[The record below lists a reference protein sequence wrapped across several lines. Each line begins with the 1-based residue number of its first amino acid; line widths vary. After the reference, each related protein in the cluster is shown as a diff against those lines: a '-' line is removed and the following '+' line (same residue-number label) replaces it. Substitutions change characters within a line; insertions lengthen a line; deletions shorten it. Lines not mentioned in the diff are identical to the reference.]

1 VRGVGA
7 TVTEAQIFVG
17 VGLTVALAVGCQ
29 VVADR
34 HQLPAIILLLPAGF
48 LAGAVTSTVN
58 PDDLFGAT
66 FGPMVDLAVAII
78 LFEGGLD
85 LVFTELEGHSQR
97 VVRRLLYLGIPIT
110 WAAAATLSWTL
121 LGLTREAAIMLGAI
135 LIVSGPTVVTP
146 LLRLARPGA
155 RLTTILGWEGT
166 TIDPI
171 GAIVGALMFQAIQ
184 SGAAV
189 RPGRALL
196 HFGQSIG
203 VGVVGGI
210 VGTAVIWLVLR
221 RLRVSGW
228 LATEVLLAVV
238 VAIAAACN
246 AYRTN
251 TGLIAAIVMGVALA
265 NIEGFEHAE
274 HRRFFRTVVQLVIGL
289 LFISISAT
297 VTPTSV
303 SRVLWPTLAVVLCL
317 VLVVR
322 PLIAVVAT
330 IGTNLSTSERAF
342 IGWMDPRGIVA
353 ASTAATFG
361 GALAGMNI
369 PGADALLPATFV
381 VIAGTV
387 AIYGLSAVPAAR
399 LLGLA
404 NDDSGDTGPVV
415 PGDAMQEDP

>member
-1 VRGVGA
+1 VRDVGA

-189 RPGRALL
+189 RPGRAL
-196 HFGQSIG
+196 GC
-203 VGVVGGI
+203 
-210 VGTAVIWLVLR
+210 
-221 RLRVSGW
+221 
-228 LATEVLLAVV
+228 
-238 VAIAAACN
+238 ACPDGSPPKCSSRWSSPLPPP
-246 AYRTN
+246 A
-251 TGLIAAIVMGVALA
+251 
-265 NIEGFEHAE
+265 
-274 HRRFFRTVVQLVIGL
+274 
-289 LFISISAT
+289 
-297 VTPTSV
+297 TPT
-303 SRVLWPTLAVVLCL
+303 
-317 VLVVR
+317 
-322 PLIAVVAT
+322 
-330 IGTNLSTSERAF
+330 
-342 IGWMDPRGIVA
+342 
-353 ASTAATFG
+353 
-361 GALAGMNI
+361 
-369 PGADALLPATFV
+369 
-381 VIAGTV
+381 
-387 AIYGLSAVPAAR
+387 AR
-399 LLGLA
+399 TQA
-404 NDDSGDTGPVV
+404 
-415 PGDAMQEDP
+415 